1 MRLLAIRSWLL
12 SEQGLT
18 RLQRA
23 IVLILLLGSS
33 YQLAQIS
40 WQLLPAPK
48 TAPPTAHTLG
58 LSAQIDNKET
68 GQQRLSTIRDAALFG
83 VETLDPETAPTSAP
97 KSRLNAQ
104 LTGIMASSVSS
115 RSIAIIAREG
125 QQQSYGVGD
134 VIQGTDARITNIL
147 PDRVIITRQQQ
158 QESLLLDE
166 NAATAPMATPVLS
179 NPGLPN
185 ARQQILKNPGQ
196 LMDYLT
202 IAPVREN
209 NQLKGYRLNPGK
221 NPELFAQVGLQANDL
236 AISINGLDL
245 RNNSEAM
252 QAMQQLTHQTE
263 MNISVERN
271 GETQDIYVNLA
282 QP

>member
-12 SEQGLT
+12 SEQSLT
-18 RLQRA
+18 GLQRA

-40 WQLLPAPK
+40 WQLLPTPK
-48 TAPPTAHTLG
+48 TAPPTAHTPN
-58 LSAQIDNKET
+58 LSAQIDGKET
-68 GQQRLSTIRDAALFG
+68 NQQRLSTIRNAALFG

-125 QQQSYGVGD
+125 RQQSYGVGD

-158 QESLLLDE
+158 QEALLLDE
-166 NAATAPMATPVLS
+166 NAATAPAATLVLS
-179 NPGLPN
+179 NPGLPT

-221 NPELFAQVGLQANDL
+221 NPELFTQVGLQANDL

-245 RNNSEAM
+245 RNNNEAM
-252 QAMQQLTHQTE
+252 QAMQQFAHQTE

>member
-18 RLQRA
+18 GLQRA

-40 WQLLPAPK
+40 WQLLPTPK
-48 TAPPTAHTLG
+48 TAQPTAHSSN
-58 LSAQIDNKET
+58 LSAQIDGKET
-68 GQQRLSTIRDAALFG
+68 NQQRLSTIRNAALFG

-125 QQQSYGVGD
+125 RQQSYGVGD

-158 QESLLLDE
+158 QEALLLDE
-166 NAATAPMATPVLS
+166 NAATAPAATLVLS
-179 NPGLPN
+179 NPGLPT

-221 NPELFAQVGLQANDL
+221 NPELFTQVGLQANDL

-252 QAMQQLTHQTE
+252 QAMQQLAHQTE

>member
-18 RLQRA
+18 GLQRA

-40 WQLLPAPK
+40 WQLLPTPK
-48 TAPPTAHTLG
+48 TAPPTAQNAN
-58 LSAQIDNKET
+58 LSAQVDVKET
-68 GQQRLSTIRDAALFG
+68 NQQRLSTIRDAALFG
-83 VETLDPETAPTSAP
+83 VETLDPETAATTAP

-115 RSIAIIAREG
+115 RSIAIIARES

-166 NAATAPMATPVLS
+166 NSATAPMATPVLS

>member
-1 MRLLAIRSWLL
+1 MRLLAIQSWLL
-12 SEQGLT
+12 SEQGLIG
-18 RLQRA
+18 LQRA

-40 WQLLPAPK
+40 WQLLPTPK
-48 TAPPTAHTLG
+48 TAPLTARNAN
-58 LSAQIDNKET
+58 LSAQADVKET
-68 GQQRLSTIRDAALFG
+68 NQQRLSTIRDAALFG
-83 VETLDPETAPTSAP
+83 VETLAPETAPTTAP

-166 NAATAPMATPVLS
+166 NAATALMATPVLS